1 MYFSTI
7 QCWSDPSGEKKCL
20 QRWWEHDKLSL
31 PEPITV
37 KIPSQEAHFLSGNH
51 LRERCSFF
59 QLKQNRLTLHT
70 EIPCTVKCAPEI
82 TQTMKF
88 SISRSMAQVLSKIVN
103 GPVLKEE
110 TATYNKPCYRHD
122 VSHELK
128 RPIARL
134 ASCIGKYMS
143 HARVQSDTSTNCK
156 QNQSFEKVCGDTL
169 KTFQSH
175 CYYRVLI
182 KIVTWIFRTII
193 KVNCHQWDFISV

>member
-1 MYFSTI
+1 MQHVIRGNDRQRKKCISLLYNVEATRL
-7 QCWSDPSGEKKCL
+7 GRKKCL
-20 QRWWEHDKLSL
+20 QRWWEHDKVSL

-37 KIPSQEAHFLSGNH
+37 KIPSQEPHFLSGNH

-59 QLKQNRLTLHT
+59 QLKQNRLILHT

-128 RPIARL
+128 RPLARL

-143 HARVQSDTSTNCK
+143 HARVQSDTSTTGNCATTP
-156 QNQSFEKVCGDTL
+156 QTANEI
-169 KTFQSH
+169 
-175 CYYRVLI
+175 RVLKKYVEI
-182 KIVTWIFRTII
+182 L
-193 KVNCHQWDFISV
+193 